1 MAFIEKNG
9 RPTCQF
15 CGYELSA
22 MVADNEVGQYH
33 CECKEGSAE
42 FHRNL
47 AIGLMG
53 QWLHSGMKKIP
64 SIPKF

>member
-22 MVADNEVGQYH
+22 MVADNEVEDH
-33 CECKEGSAE
+33 RCECKEGSAE
-42 FHRNL
+42 FDRNKQI
-47 AIGLMG
+47 AVGLMG
-53 QWLHSGMKKIP
+53 QWLKSGMKT
-64 SIPKF
+64 IPKF